1 MEKVSIIMPVYNAEK
16 YLGEAIESILG
27 QTYPNFELLLINDRS
42 TDRSKEICMEYAK
55 KDDRI
60 VLLEN
65 DSEHHGPGPTR
76 NIGLDHATGEYLYFM
91 DADDWIEDCLLQ
103 CAVDRM
109 HETHAD
115 IVQFGAM
122 YEMPNQSE
130 HKTCYWKGKSVLTKD
145 EIKKDF
151 HYFWKEKW
159 YALWIHF
166 FRREIIQ
173 TIRFENVINGE
184 DICFVTDALARAE
197 KIAFTSEILYH
208 YRYVEGSTSH
218 RWNSNTIECLVT
230 IWNHQRSLVDSF
242 WEDVDDLAVAEVAYS
257 NYIWAIFQLSLN
269 NCPLSYVEKKRELSR
284 MKEEMGFDKYR
295 QLYPINLQHGIEK
308 LKFFLVKHH
317 LETFLLFFGPVF
329 LRVVR
334 GEKIGAEQEK

>member
-1 MEKVSIIMPVYNAEK
+1 M
-16 YLGEAIESILG
+16 
-27 QTYPNFELLLINDRS
+27 
-42 TDRSKEICMEYAK
+42 
-55 KDDRI
+55 
-60 VLLEN
+60 
-65 DSEHHGPGPTR
+65 
-76 NIGLDHATGEYLYFM
+76 
-91 DADDWIEDCLLQ
+91 
-103 CAVDRM
+103 
-109 HETHAD
+109 
-115 IVQFGAM
+115 
-122 YEMPNQSE
+122 
-130 HKTCYWKGKSVLTKD
+130 
-145 EIKKDF
+145 
-151 HYFWKEKW
+151 
-159 YALWIHF
+159 WIHF

-230 IWNHQRSLVDSF
+230 IWNHQRALVDSF

-269 NCPLSYVEKKRELSR
+269 ICPLSYVEKKRELSR